1 MIHLEFRFP
10 GGRYHATPWGHHVNE
25 GLVEWP
31 PSPWRLVRAF
41 IATAY
46 TKLGVTDPV
55 PLEHPLRKLVAALAA
70 QTPSYLAA
78 PCPATHSRHYMPLG
92 GKDGKT
98 TLVLDTCAVPGA
110 EPLIVSWAV
119 ELDEVCLELLNQ
131 IVGAMG
137 YLGRAE
143 SWVEG
148 RLIPATPDVPDDHR
162 ITPHQDGMNRGPG
175 WEQIS
180 LLAPTSADEYA
191 RLFEEFS
198 RQVDAAHPLPGGKKK
213 PATALLNKRA
223 TALGPYPTDLFDC
236 LTRDTSFFQLHG
248 WSQPPGSRRVLYW
261 RPSHSLNTAPIRA
274 VRSVADPKPVEAVLL
289 ALASDTRRHEV
300 LPLLSRALP
309 QAELL
314 HRSLASKIGNG
325 LPVACPVLTGKD
337 DAGMPLKGHQHLHI
351 IPLNLDARGP
361 GRLDHFLLWAPMGI
375 NAEAQKVVLALRKT
389 WTKGGE
395 KPLFVT
401 VAGMGSLKDFHPL
414 LSKQSLGPSRVWI
427 SRTPFIPPR
436 FVKLRGANTV
446 EGQARSEL
454 LSRFGVDAKVEIL
467 PKDEITQRH
476 LHRFVRLR
484 RHQGKL
490 PPQDCFYGLR
500 LTFESDFQGPLALGY
515 ASHFGLGLFVPI
527 QSPGTSQPDAGS
539 PSEPDRS
546 QSTG

>member
-119 ELDEVCLELLNQ
+119 ELDAVCLELLNQ

-148 RLIPATPDVPDDHR
+148 RLLLAIPDVPNDHR
-162 ITPHQDGMNRGPG
+162 IIPHEDGMNKGPG
-175 WEQIS
+175 WEQTS
-180 LLAPTSADEYA
+180 LLAPASADDYVL
-191 RLFEEFS
+191 LFEEFS
-198 RQVDAAHPLPGGKKK
+198 RQVDAAAPLPVGEKK
-213 PATALLNKRA
+213 PTAALLKKRA
-223 TALGPYPTDLFDC
+223 AALSPYPADLFDC

-261 RPSHSLNTAPIRA
+261 RPSHSLTTAPVRVA
-274 VRSVADPKPVEAVLL
+274 RSVASPKPVEAVLL
-289 ALASDTRRHEV
+289 ALASDTRQHEV

-314 HRSLASKIGNG
+314 HRSLASKAGNG
-325 LPVACPVLTGKD
+325 FPVSCPVITGKGVDGQPLTG
-337 DAGMPLKGHQHLHI
+337 HRHLHI
-351 IPLNLDARGP
+351 IPLNIDVRDP
-361 GRLDHFLLWAPMGI
+361 GHLDHFLLWAPMGI
-375 NAEAQKVVLALRKT
+375 DAQAQRAILDVRKT
-389 WTKGGE
+389 YTKGGE

-401 VAGMGSLKDFHPL
+401 VAGMGSLKDFQPIL
-414 LSKQSLGPSRVWI
+414 GQQIFGPSRVWV
-427 SRTPFIPPR
+427 SRTPFVPPR
-436 FVKLRGANTV
+436 FVKKSGANTV
-446 EGQARSEL
+446 EGQVLSEL
-454 LSRFGVDAKVEIL
+454 ASRGLKAKVEL
-467 PKDEITQRH
+467 LTRDEITGAH
-476 LHRFVRLR
+476 LHRFVRIR
-484 RHQGKL
+484 RAADKR
-490 PPQDCFYGLR
+490 PPQDCFFGLR
-500 LTFESDFQGPLALGY
+500 LTFENEVSGPLTLGY
-515 ASHFGLGLFVPI
+515 ASHFGLGLFI
-527 QSPGTSQPDAGS
+527 
-539 PSEPDRS
+539 PSA
-546 QSTG
+546 QT

>member
-1 MIHLEFRFP
+1 MIHVEFRFP

-55 PLEHPLRKLVAALAA
+55 PLEHRLRKLVAALAA

-78 PCPATHSRHYMPLG
+78 PCPAAHSRHYMPLG

-162 ITPHQDGMNRGPG
+162 ITPHEDGMNRGPG
-175 WEQIS
+175 WKQIS

-198 RQVDAAHPLPGGKKK
+198 RQVDAAHPLPDGKKK

-223 TALGPYPTDLFDC
+223 TAMGPYPTDLFDC
-236 LTRDTSFFQLHG
+236 LTRDTAFFQLHG

-261 RPSHSLNTAPIRA
+261 RPSHSLTTAPVRVA
-274 VRSVADPKPVEAVLL
+274 RSVAGPKPVEAVLL

-314 HRSLASKIGNG
+314 HRSLASKAGKG
-325 LPVACPVLTGKD
+325 LPIVCPVLTGKD
-337 DAGMPLKGHQHLHI
+337 DAGTPMKGHQHLHI
-351 IPLNLDARGP
+351 IPLNLDAREP

-375 NAEAQKVVLALRKT
+375 DALAQRAILEVRKT
-389 WTKGGE
+389 YTKGGE

-401 VAGMGSLKDFHPL
+401 VAGMGGLKDFQPL
-414 LSKQSLGPSRVWI
+414 LGEKMLGPSPVWT
-427 SRTPFIPPR
+427 SLTPFVPPR
-436 FVKLRGANTV
+436 FVKKRGVNSV
-446 EGQARSEL
+446 EGQVLSEL
-454 LSRFGVDAKVEIL
+454 ASRNLSAKVEL
-467 PKDEITQRH
+467 LTRDEITERH

-484 RHQGKL
+484 RAGEKQ
-490 PPQDCFYGLR
+490 PPQDCFYGLK
-500 LTFESDFQGPLALGY
+500 LTFEEPIHGPLALGY
-515 ASHFGLGLFVPI
+515 ASHFGLGLFVP
-527 QSPGTSQPDAGS
+527 S
-539 PSEPDRS
+539 
-546 QSTG
+546 

>member
-1 MIHLEFRFP
+1 MIQIEFRFP

-41 IATAY
+41 IATAH

-55 PLEHPLRKLVAALAA
+55 PEDHPLRKLVAALAA
-70 QTPSYLAA
+70 QTPSFSAA

-98 TLVLDTCAVPGA
+98 TLVLDTCAVPGD
-110 EPLIVSWAV
+110 EPLVVSWPV
-119 ELDEVCLELLNQ
+119 DLNEVCRDLLQQ
-131 IVGAMG
+131 IVGTMG

-148 RLIPATPDVPDDHR
+148 RLLSETVNVPDDHR
-162 ITPHQDGMNRGPG
+162 MTPHEAGMSKGPG
-175 WEQIS
+175 WEQTS
-180 LLAPTSADEYA
+180 LLAPTSTEEYA
-191 RLFEEFS
+191 RLFADFA
-198 RQVDAAHPLPGGKKK
+198 RQVETAHPLPQGKKK
-213 PATALLNKRA
+213 PDAALLKRRA
-223 TALGPYPTDLFDC
+223 VALSPYPTDLFDC
-236 LTRDTSFFQLHG
+236 LTRDTTFLQMHG

-261 RPSHSLNTAPIRA
+261 RPSHSLSTAPLGATRRA
-274 VRSVADPKPVEAVLL
+274 EPAKSLEAVLL

-314 HRSLASKIGNG
+314 HRSLVSHVGHGQPI
-325 LPVACPVLTGKD
+325 PCSVLTGKD
-337 DAGMPLKGHQHLHI
+337 AVGQRLTGHQHLHI
-351 IPLNLDARGP
+351 IPLNLDAREP

-375 NAEAQKVVLALRKT
+375 DAQAQEAIFAVRKT

-401 VAGMGSLKDFHPL
+401 VAGMGSLSDFQPL
-414 LSKQSLGPSRVWI
+414 LGQQTLRPSCVWE
-427 SRTPFIPPR
+427 SRTPFVPPR
-436 FVKLRGANTV
+436 FVKKRGTNTV
-446 EGQARSEL
+446 EGQVLSEL
-454 LSRFGVDAKVEIL
+454 ASRGFPKAKVEPL
-467 PKDEITQRH
+467 NRDETTDRR

-484 RHQGKL
+484 RAAGKL

-500 LTFESDFQGPLALGY
+500 ITFDEEVCGPLALGY
-515 ASHFGLGLFVPI
+515 ASHFGLGLFEPAD
-527 QSPGTSQPDAGS
+527 SQ
-539 PSEPDRS
+539 
-546 QSTG
+546 

>member
-55 PLEHPLRKLVAALAA
+55 SLEHPLRKLVAALAA

-148 RLIPATPDVPDDHR
+148 RFIPATPDVPDDHHM
-162 ITPHQDGMNRGPG
+162 TPHTDGMSKGPG
-175 WEQIS
+175 WEQTS

-198 RQVDAAHPLPGGKKK
+198 RQVDATDPLPEGKKK

-223 TALGPYPTDLFDC
+223 TALAPYPTDLFDC
-236 LTRDTSFFQLHG
+236 LTRDTSFLQMHG

-261 RPSHSLNTAPIRA
+261 RPSHSLTTAPARTA
-274 VRSVADPKPVEAVLL
+274 RSVIEPKPVEAVLL

-314 HRSLASKIGNG
+314 HRSLASKVGNG

-337 DAGMPLKGHQHLHI
+337 AAGTPLKGHRHLHI
-351 IPLNLDARGP
+351 IPLNLDASEP

-375 NAEAQKVVLALRKT
+375 DAQAQLAIFAVRKT
-389 WTKGGE
+389 YTKGGE

-401 VAGMGSLKDFHPL
+401 VAGMGSLQNFQPL
-414 LSKQSLGPSRVWI
+414 LGKKALGSSRVWI
-427 SRTPFIPPR
+427 SRTPFVPPR
-436 FVKLRGANTV
+436 FVKKRGVNSL
-446 EGQARSEL
+446 EGQVLSEL
-454 LSRFGVDAKVEIL
+454 ASRSLSAKVEL
-467 PKDEITQRH
+467 LTRDEITERH

-484 RHQGKL
+484 RAGEKQ

-500 LTFESDFQGPLALGY
+500 LTFEEPFHGPLALGY
-515 ASHFGLGLFVPI
+515 ASHFGLGLFAP
-527 QSPGTSQPDAGS
+527 A
-539 PSEPDRS
+539 
-546 QSTG
+546 

>member
-1 MIHLEFRFP
+1 MIHVEFRFP

-41 IATAY
+41 LATAF

-55 PLEHPLRKLVAALAA
+55 PPEHPLRKLVLVLASE
-70 QTPSYLAA
+70 TPSYSVA

-119 ELDEVCLELLNQ
+119 ELDGDCLDLLNR

-148 RLIPATPDVPDDHR
+148 RLLPANPDLPDDHR
-162 ITPHQDGMNRGPG
+162 ITPHEDGMNKGPG
-175 WEQIS
+175 WEQTS
-180 LLAPTSADEYA
+180 LLAPTSADEYT

-198 RQVDAAHPLPGGKKK
+198 RQVNAAHPLPGGKRM
-213 PATALLNKRA
+213 PAAALLNKRA
-223 TALGPYPTDLFDC
+223 AALSPYPTDLFDC

-261 RPSHSLNTAPIRA
+261 RPNHSLTTAPVRA
-274 VRSVADPKPVEAVLL
+274 ARSVADPKPVEAVLL

-309 QAELL
+309 QAEML
-314 HRSLASKIGNG
+314 HRSLASKVGNG

-337 DAGMPLKGHQHLHI
+337 VAGTPLKGHQHLHI
-351 IPLNLDARGP
+351 LPLNLDSREP
-361 GRLDHFLLWAPMGI
+361 GRLDHLLLWAPMEI
-375 NAEAQKVVLALRKT
+375 DAIAQHAILAVRKT
-389 WTKGGE
+389 YTKGGE

-401 VAGMGSLKDFHPL
+401 VSGMGSLKDFQPL
-414 LSKQSLGPSRVWI
+414 LGEKTLGPSRVWT
-427 SRTPFIPPR
+427 SHTPFVPPR
-436 FVKLRGANTV
+436 FVKKRGANTMENQV
-446 EGQARSEL
+446 LSEL
-454 LSRFGVDAKVEIL
+454 ASRGLKAKVEL
-467 PKDEITQRH
+467 LTRDEIAQRH

-484 RHQGKL
+484 RAAEKQ
-490 PPQDCFYGLR
+490 PPQDCFYGLK
-500 LTFESDFQGPLALGY
+500 LTFEKPFHGPLALGY
-515 ASHFGLGLFVPI
+515 ASHFGLGLFMP
-527 QSPGTSQPDAGS
+527 A
-539 PSEPDRS
+539 
-546 QSTG
+546 